1 VITLITPTTPLL
13 RLRLGYSGQ
22 ALRRKQTKI
31 FFFFLKNMGGKTN
44 EKNREEKF
52 LVCNIVID
60 LKLIYYSLQILTT
73 NVKQI

>member
-1 VITLITPTTPLL
+1 
-13 RLRLGYSGQ
+13 
-22 ALRRKQTKI
+22 
-31 FFFFLKNMGGKTN
+31 MGGKTN

>member
-31 FFFFLKNMGGKTN
+31 FFFFLKNMGGGKTN
-44 EKNREEKF
+44 
-52 LVCNIVID
+52 
-60 LKLIYYSLQILTT
+60 
-73 NVKQI
+73 